1 MLGTHPR
8 QEVSTAGRQQRWPR
22 GDGAGPQPGTR
33 QAPRGAAP
41 GGFPFQWEA
50 HLSSPGPRLVL
61 SAPRLLGSGSCLF
74 TLARAPR
81 RFCLPENPDPA
92 LNVNFPW
99 CFRN

>member
-8 QEVSTAGRQQRWPR
+8 QEVSAAGRQQRWPR

-50 HLSSPGPRLVL
+50 HLSSPGPRLVP
-61 SAPRLLGSGSCLF
+61 SAPRVWELPLHARPGNPAGSVSLR
-74 TLARAPR
+74 TLIRH
-81 RFCLPENPDPA
+81 
-92 LNVNFPW
+92 
-99 CFRN
+99 